1 MVRAHRPRRRRK
13 IVLDAERKIVRVR
26 IGEWERCRGR
36 AIVALHE
43 CVRHFILPEFQD
55 AGTIDAGIQP
65 MKIIRGGAFVSDFNE
80 QVI

>member
-26 IGEWERCRGR
+26 IAERKRCRER
-36 AIVALHE
+36 AVVTLNQ
-43 CVRHFILPEFQD
+43 CVRHFELPEFQG
-55 AGTIDAGIQP
+55 ARTIDAGIQP